1 MMIVKI
7 IELLVLLFVLT
18 LTTTL
23 AWRFIKDMRK
33 HNKRMK
39 KLDQWSQFHKQSME
53 WAKEIVDVNVR
64 VDFLNKCVSK
74 LSKANDG
81 NSGIGNLDD
90 WDVEEEKMKIC
101 SEWGQHIPS
110 LVQEIRES
118 KLNQI
123 L

>member
-7 IELLVLLFVLT
+7 IEFSVLLFVLT

-23 AWRFIKDMRK
+23 AWRFVKDMRR
-33 HNKRMK
+33 HNKRMR

-53 WAKEIVDVNVR
+53 WSKEIQDVNVR

-74 LSKANDG
+74 LSKINDG
-81 NSGIGNLDD
+81 ASGIGNLDD
-90 WDVEEEKMKIC
+90 WDVEEEKIKIC
-101 SEWGQHIPS
+101 NDWGQHIPS
-110 LVQEIRES
+110 LLQEVREK